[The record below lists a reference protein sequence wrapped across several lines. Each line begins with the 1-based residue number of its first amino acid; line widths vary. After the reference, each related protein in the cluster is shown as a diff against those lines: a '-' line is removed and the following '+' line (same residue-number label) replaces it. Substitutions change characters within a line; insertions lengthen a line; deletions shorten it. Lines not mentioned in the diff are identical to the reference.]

1 MVYHDFLP
9 SFKNARI
16 NLSASKAMPRICR
29 GQTNK
34 NAGVMVRFLRA
45 SMASGCGISQV
56 RGRGFSP
63 VDFKVMVLFSGHFI
77 SATFSDRLIG
87 KTDTANCPRRSDY
100 AGSHGWGRKCIFS
113 RYDDL

>member
-16 NLSASKAMPRICR
+16 NLSASKAMPRIGC

-34 NAGVMVRFLRA
+34 KAGVMVRFLRA

-56 RGRGFSP
+56 AWSGF
-63 VDFKVMVLFSGHFI
+63 FARRFQ
-77 SATFSDRLIG
+77 SDG
-87 KTDTANCPRRSDY
+87 V
-100 AGSHGWGRKCIFS
+100 IF
-113 RYDDL
+113 RPFYFCDRFQ